1 MPVHDWT
8 RVQAGTFH
16 HFHCAWIT
24 HLAEALN
31 GGILPAGFY
40 AMAEQHAGHLIPDV
54 LTLRLPEP
62 LLDEPIYGEAVAV
75 AEAPP
80 RVTHGLV
87 ASAEATYRMLR
98 RTLTIR
104 HTSQHRIVAILEV
117 VSPANKDRD
126 SSVEEFVD
134 KIDSA
139 LRLGCHVLLVDLFP
153 PGLHDPRGI
162 HGSVWDRYDSAPGQ
176 DIPAARPFSLAS
188 YVARPLAEAYVEYVG
203 LGEDLPEMPLFLQ
216 VDSYVNVPLEP
227 TYQAAHRGLPLHLR
241 EVLDGLR
248 DPELR

>member
-8 RVQAGTFH
+8 RVQAGSFH

-40 AMAEQHAGHLIPDV
+40 ALAEQHAGQLIPDV

-62 LLDEPIYGEAVAV
+62 HSDAPEDGGGLAI

-80 RVTHGLV
+80 RVTRRLF
-87 ASAEATYRMLR
+87 ASPDVSYRILR

-104 HTSQHRIVAILEV
+104 HTSRHRIVAIVEI

-126 SSVEEFVD
+126 SSVEELAD

-139 LRLGCHVLLVDLFP
+139 LRFGCHVLLVDLLP
-153 PGLHDPRGI
+153 TGPHDRRGS
-162 HGSVWDRYDSAPGQ
+162 HGSVWERYCAEPDDAIADGPLT
-176 DIPAARPFSLAS
+176 LAS
-188 YVARPLAEAYVEYVG
+188 YVAGPLPEAYVESRAVG
-203 LGEDLPEMPLFLQ
+203 AALPEMPLFLH

-227 TYQAAHRGLPLHLR
+227 TYQAAYRGLPLHLR
-241 EVLDGLR
+241 EILEGR
-248 DPELR
+248 REAEPR

>member
-8 RVQAGTFH
+8 RVQAGSFH

-40 AMAEQHAGHLIPDV
+40 ALAEQHAGQLIPDV

-62 LLDEPIYGEAVAV
+62 PAETPTDGGGLAV

-80 RVTHGLV
+80 RVTRRLV
-87 ASAEATYRMLR
+87 ASPDASYRMLR

-104 HTSQHRIVAILEV
+104 HTSGHRIVAIVEI

-126 SSVEEFVD
+126 SSV
-134 KIDSA
+134 
-139 LRLGCHVLLVDLFP
+139 
-153 PGLHDPRGI
+153 
-162 HGSVWDRYDSAPGQ
+162 
-176 DIPAARPFSLAS
+176 
-188 YVARPLAEAYVEYVG
+188 
-203 LGEDLPEMPLFLQ
+203 
-216 VDSYVNVPLEP
+216 
-227 TYQAAHRGLPLHLR
+227 
-241 EVLDGLR
+241 
-248 DPELR
+248 